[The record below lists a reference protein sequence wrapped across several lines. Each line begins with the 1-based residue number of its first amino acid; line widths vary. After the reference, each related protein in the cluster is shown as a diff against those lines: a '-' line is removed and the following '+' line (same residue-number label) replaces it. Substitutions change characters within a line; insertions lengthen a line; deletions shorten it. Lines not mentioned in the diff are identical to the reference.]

1 MPPSG
6 ASDVSTE
13 HDPAPTDPNGAV
25 TRESDPVDALA
36 ATSPHPAPQSRA
48 ANGRASSGSGAN
60 GGASNGAPVEPRT
73 APSDRPAPVRTT
85 VHPGV
90 LLDGR
95 YQLQR
100 HISDRGDLQLWQGE
114 DQVLARPVAIRLMID
129 TGLPTA
135 LESIQ
140 QLLDAA
146 RRSGQLVHNGAASTY
161 DATTTSA
168 DGLPLAYVVS
178 EWVTGVSLLDLLREA
193 PLQPERAAA
202 VLLAVARVVAAAH
215 EVGVTHGDLHPGDVI
230 ITSHGL
236 VKVLDLEM
244 RNGGPGGDRER
255 SVAERSVAERSAR
268 DVTGLGALLYAS
280 LTSRWPLGPGR
291 GLPSAER
298 DSSGACR
305 NPRQLRAGVPRE
317 LDALAMA
324 ALGSG
329 SSGATDTGAGPA
341 ARPQPTAAEMVD
353 ALMVIC
359 AELPTG
365 SQPVLDDNP
374 EADTPAARIARAA
387 QAERLARTNAARQRT
402 LRRRILPVALLVVL
416 ALTAWLVGVA
426 VSRLPSHSASG
437 SAAGG
442 DSATATAK
450 VVPPASVTDFD
461 PSPGD
466 GAENPTEVALSHD
479 GNPNT
484 AWSTEQYLGTQWGG
498 IKSGVGLKV
507 DLGKPIVVSRVRL
520 LFKEAGVSV
529 ELRYADADSASL
541 DAYTVAVSSTASP
554 KADQTLIPHAGAHE
568 YWLIWLTAL
577 PRVPPQ
583 AGTTTPTYEG
593 ELAEMQFF
601 G

>member
-6 ASDVSTE
+6 ASGVSTE
-13 HDPAPTDPNGAV
+13 PDPAPTDPNMSV
-25 TRESDPVDALA
+25 TSESDPVDALA
-36 ATSPHPAPQSRA
+36 ATSPHPAAHHSRTSNA
-48 ANGRASSGSGAN
+48 
-60 GGASNGAPVEPRT
+60 GASNGAPIGPRA
-73 APSDRPAPVRTT
+73 APQTRPTPVRTT

-193 PLQPERAAA
+193 PLQPDRAAA
-202 VLLAVARVVAAAH
+202 VQLSVARVVAAAH

-244 RNGGPGGDRER
+244 RGGGAGGDRER
-255 SVAERSVAERSAR
+255 SIAQRRAR

-280 LTSRWPLGPGR
+280 LTGRWPLGPGR
-291 GLPSAER
+291 GLPAAET

-317 LDALAMA
+317 LDALAMS
-324 ALGSG
+324 ALG
-329 SSGATDTGAGPA
+329 GAGGAGGADTGTGPA
-341 ARPQPTAAEMVD
+341 VPPQPTAAQIVD
-353 ALMVIC
+353 ALMVIG

-402 LRRRILPVALLVVL
+402 LRRRILPVVLLVVL
-416 ALTAWLVGVA
+416 ALAAWLVGVA
-426 VSRLPSHSASG
+426 VSRLPSRSGSG

-450 VVPPASVTDFD
+450 AIPPSSVTDFD

-507 DLGKPIVVSRVRL
+507 DLGKPVVVSRVRL

-541 DAYTVAVSSTASP
+541 DAYTVAVSSSASP
-554 KADQTLIPHAGAHE
+554 KADQTLIPHTGAHE

>member
-6 ASDVSTE
+6 LSGVGTESDPPS
-13 HDPAPTDPNGAV
+13 DPAPTDPTLTV
-25 TRESDPVDALA
+25 IREDFDAAGPL
-36 ATSPHPAPQSRA
+36 
-48 ANGRASSGSGAN
+48 SS
-60 GGASNGAPVEPRT
+60 T
-73 APSDRPAPVRTT
+73 APKARPAPVRTT
-85 VHPGV
+85 LHPGV

-100 HISDRGDLQLWQGE
+100 HISDRGPLQLWLGE

-129 TGLPTA
+129 TGLPTS
-135 LESIQ
+135 LEAIH

-146 RRSGQLVHNGAASTY
+146 RRSGQLIHNAAASTY

-178 EWVTGVSLLDLLREA
+178 EWVTGISLLDLLREA
-193 PLQPERAAA
+193 PLHPDRAAA
-202 VLLAVARVVAAAH
+202 VQLSVARVVAAAH
-215 EVGVTHGDLHPGDVI
+215 AVGVTHGDLHPGDVI

-244 RNGGPGGDRER
+244 RSSGGGASSAGER
-255 SVAERSVAERSAR
+255 SVAERQAR

-280 LTSRWPLGPGR
+280 LTGRWPLGPGR
-291 GLPSAER
+291 GLPTAEI
-298 DSSGACR
+298 DGTGACR

-324 ALGSG
+324 ALGG
-329 SSGATDTGAGPA
+329 RGGLGPLS
-341 ARPQPTAAEMVD
+341 RQPTAAEMVD
-353 ALMVIC
+353 ALLVIG
-359 AELPTG
+359 AEMPTG
-365 SQPVLDDNP
+365 SHPVLDDDP
-374 EADTPAARIARAA
+374 AADTPGARIARAA

-402 LRRRILPVALLVVL
+402 LRRRVLPLVLLVVL
-416 ALTAWLVGVA
+416 ALLAWVIGVA
-426 VSRLPSHSASG
+426 VDRLPSHSGGG
-437 SAAGG
+437 SAVGS
-442 DSATATAK
+442 DSAAAASK
-450 VVPPASVTDFD
+450 PVALASVTDFD

-466 GAENPTEVALSHD
+466 GAENPTEVGAAHD

-484 AWSTEQYLGTQWGG
+484 AWSTEQYFGSQWGG

-507 DLGKPIVVSRVRL
+507 DLGKPIAVSRVRL
-520 LFKEAGVSV
+520 LFKESGVSI

-541 DAYTVAVSSTASP
+541 DAYTVAVSSPSSP
-554 KADQTLIPHAGAHE
+554 KADQTLIPHTGAHE

-577 PRVPPQ
+577 PRVPP
-583 AGTTTPTYEG
+583 APGSTNATYEG
-593 ELAEMQFF
+593 ALAEMQFF